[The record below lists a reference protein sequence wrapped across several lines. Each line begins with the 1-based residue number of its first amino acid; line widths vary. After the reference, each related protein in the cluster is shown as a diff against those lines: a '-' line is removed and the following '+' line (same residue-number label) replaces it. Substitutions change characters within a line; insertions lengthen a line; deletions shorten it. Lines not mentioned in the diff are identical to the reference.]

1 MTRLLAAFA
10 ILAFAAPSALAGS
23 QGPGPVSLDSERVQA
38 QTAADI
44 VAADETTVALSQ
56 NRVIELKNQWDEAVK
71 AGHPN
76 EAGRLAVEHWKA
88 LQVEKTERLALQR
101 ARRDFAVARER
112 LIADEFT
119 AQQG

>member
-10 ILAFAAPSALAGS
+10 VLALAAPSALAS
-23 QGPGPVSLDSERVQA
+23 SPGPGPVSIDSDRVQA

-44 VAADETTVALSQ
+44 VSVDETTVALSQ
-56 NRVIELKNQWDEAVK
+56 NRVIALKNAWDDAVK

-88 LQVEKTERLALQR
+88 LQIEMRERLALQR
-101 ARRDFAVARER
+101 ARRDFSVARER
-112 LIADEFT
+112 LIADEY
-119 AQQG
+119 AVQQG

>member
-1 MTRLLAAFA
+1 MTRLLAVFA
-10 ILAFAAPSALAGS
+10 TLALAAPSAFAGS
-23 QGPGPVSLDSERVQA
+23 SSPGPVSLDSERVQA

-44 VAADETTVALSQ
+44 VAVDETTVALSQ
-56 NRVIELKNQWDEAVK
+56 NRVIALKNMWDDAVK

-88 LQVEKTERLALQR
+88 LQLEMRERLALQR
-101 ARRDFAVARER
+101 ARRDFSVARER
-112 LIADEFT
+112 LIADEFS